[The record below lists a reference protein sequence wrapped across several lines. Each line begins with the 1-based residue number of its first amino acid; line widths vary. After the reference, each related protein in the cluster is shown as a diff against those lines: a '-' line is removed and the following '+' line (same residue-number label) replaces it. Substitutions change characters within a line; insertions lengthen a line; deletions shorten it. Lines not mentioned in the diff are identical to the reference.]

1 MANLLTTQDLCVSF
15 VSRGKKIQ
23 AVKNLNFFLEHNQS
37 LGIVGESG
45 SGKSQTVLSIMGLLE
60 SNGSATGSVVFDN
73 KEILGLEK
81 KELNKIR
88 GKKIGMVF
96 QDPMSS
102 LNPYISIGSQMAG
115 VLLNHTKLSKAET
128 EEACVEMLDA
138 VKIPNPQ
145 RSFNS
150 YSFELSGGMR
160 QRVMI
165 AAALLT
171 KPKLLIADEPTTAL
185 DVTVQEQILDL
196 VLEMKERFSMS
207 VILITHDLGV
217 VARSCEKVLVLKDGL
232 EQETG
237 ELSQIFYNPRAAYTK
252 ELLFKSK
259 EIGLETN
266 PIETT
271 KNKSSEITTKIRNLT
286 ACFPVPK
293 QTFFSKQNHLVAVDD
308 VSLDVYEGEILG
320 VVGESGSGK
329 STLAKNILRLIR
341 PTAGEIELFG
351 KTLSLLGK
359 KQMKKARKKMQVV
372 FQDPLS
378 SLNPRMTVFET
389 LSEPLSSFYPGMSS
403 DSIEK
408 DVRAAITEV
417 GLGDEFLGRYPHE
430 LSGGQCQRVAIA
442 RALMPKPQLLICDEA
457 VSALDASIRAEIIE
471 LLLDIKQQRKLTM
484 IFIAHDLAVVK
495 KICDRVIVMKKGKIV
510 ESGDTKNVFF
520 SPKEAYTKKLLD
532 SVPVPDPDLEHE
544 KYKIRRAA
552 NSDKELTDIEPGRL
566 VRDMTKAQRTKKEF
580 LPTFLLCFF
589 FGSLGVH
596 RFYVGKK
603 GTGVLMIITI
613 GGLGLWVVADL
624 IMILVGAFRDI
635 DGRIIKYSSGNQ
647 PSSVN
652 LQIGVAAEL
661 DQLATLKEKGIL
673 TDEEFNKKK
682 KELLNP

>member
-1 MANLLTTQDLCVSF
+1 MLWTPKTERGKMTNLLTAQNLCVDF
-15 VSRGKKIQ
+15 TSRGEKIE
-23 AVKNLNFFLEHNQS
+23 AVKNLNFCLGHNQA

-60 SNGSATGSVVFDN
+60 SNGKATGSVVFDN

-88 GKKIGMVF
+88 GRKIGMVF

-102 LNPYISIGSQMAG
+102 LNPYISIGAQMAG
-115 VLLNHTKLSKAET
+115 VLLNHTNLNKSEIKES
-128 EEACVEMLDA
+128 CIEMLDA
-138 VKIPNPQ
+138 VKIPNPKQ
-145 RSFNS
+145 RFDS

-165 AAALLT
+165 ASALLT

-237 ELSQIFYNPRAAYTK
+237 ELNQIFYNPRAAYTK
-252 ELLFKSK
+252 ELLLKSK
-259 EIGLETN
+259 EIGMDTEPRETKRN
-266 PIETT
+266 
-271 KNKSSEITTKIRNLT
+271 NSVTTKIKNLT
-286 ACFPVPK
+286 VCFPIPK
-293 QTFFSKQNHLVAVDD
+293 PTFFSKQDHLVAVDN

-329 STLAKNILRLIR
+329 STLAKNILRLVR
-341 PTAGEIELFG
+341 PTKGEIELFG
-351 KTLSLLGK
+351 EKLSLLDK
-359 KQMKKARKKMQVV
+359 KQMKKTRKKMQVV

-389 LSEPLSSFYPGMSS
+389 LSEPLNSFYPGMNR

-408 DVRAAITEV
+408 DVRAAIIEV

-471 LLLDIKQQRKLTM
+471 LLLGIKKKRNLTM

-495 KICDRVIVMKKGKIV
+495 KICDRVIVMKKGKVV
-510 ESGDTKNVFF
+510 ESGDTTDVFY

-544 KYKIRRAA
+544 KYNKRRLA
-552 NSDKELTDIEPGRL
+552 NQ
-566 VRDMTKAQRTKKEF
+566 AKK
-580 LPTFLLCFF
+580 
-589 FGSLGVH
+589 SL
-596 RFYVGKK
+596 
-603 GTGVLMIITI
+603 
-613 GGLGLWVVADL
+613 
-624 IMILVGAFRDI
+624 
-635 DGRIIKYSSGNQ
+635 
-647 PSSVN
+647 
-652 LQIGVAAEL
+652 
-661 DQLATLKEKGIL
+661 
-673 TDEEFNKKK
+673 
-682 KELLNP
+682 

>member
-1 MANLLTTQDLCVSF
+1 MLWTPKTERGKMTNLLTTQNLCVDF
-15 VSRGKKIQ
+15 TSRGEKIE
-23 AVKNLNFFLEHNQS
+23 AVKNLNFCLGHNQA

-60 SNGSATGSVVFDN
+60 SNGKATGSVVFDN

-88 GKKIGMVF
+88 GRKIGMVF

-102 LNPYISIGSQMAG
+102 LNPYISIGAQMAG
-115 VLLNHTKLSKAET
+115 VLLNHTNLNKSEIKES
-128 EEACVEMLDA
+128 CIEMLDA
-138 VKIPNPQ
+138 VKIPNPKQ
-145 RSFNS
+145 RFDS

-237 ELSQIFYNPRAAYTK
+237 ELNQIFYNPRAAYTK
-252 ELLFKSK
+252 ELLLKSK
-259 EIGLETN
+259 EIGMDTEPRETKRN
-266 PIETT
+266 NSVTT
-271 KNKSSEITTKIRNLT
+271 KVKNLT
-286 ACFPVPK
+286 VCFPIPK
-293 QTFFSKQNHLVAVDD
+293 PTFFSKQDHLVAVDN

-329 STLAKNILRLIR
+329 STLAKNILRLVR
-341 PTAGEIELFG
+341 PTKGEIELFG
-351 KTLSLLGK
+351 EKLSLLDK
-359 KQMKKARKKMQVV
+359 KQMKKTRKKMQVV

-389 LSEPLSSFYPGMSS
+389 LSEPLNSFYPGMNR

-408 DVRAAITEV
+408 DVRAAIIEV

-430 LSGGQCQRVAIA
+430 LSGGQCQRIAIA

-471 LLLDIKQQRKLTM
+471 LLLGIKKKRNLTM

-495 KICDRVIVMKKGKIV
+495 KICDRVIVMKKGKVV
-510 ESGDTKNVFF
+510 ESGDTTDVFY

-544 KYKIRRAA
+544 KYNKRRLA
-552 NSDKELTDIEPGRL
+552 NQ
-566 VRDMTKAQRTKKEF
+566 AKK
-580 LPTFLLCFF
+580 
-589 FGSLGVH
+589 SL
-596 RFYVGKK
+596 
-603 GTGVLMIITI
+603 
-613 GGLGLWVVADL
+613 
-624 IMILVGAFRDI
+624 
-635 DGRIIKYSSGNQ
+635 
-647 PSSVN
+647 
-652 LQIGVAAEL
+652 
-661 DQLATLKEKGIL
+661 
-673 TDEEFNKKK
+673 
-682 KELLNP
+682 

>member
-1 MANLLTTQDLCVSF
+1 MLWTPKTERGKMTNLLTTQNLCVDF
-15 VSRGKKIQ
+15 TSRGEKIK
-23 AVKNLNFFLEHNQS
+23 AVKNLNFCLGHNQA

-60 SNGSATGSVVFDN
+60 SNGKATGSVVFDN

-88 GKKIGMVF
+88 GRKIGMVF

-102 LNPYISIGSQMAG
+102 LNPYISIGAQMAG
-115 VLLNHTKLSKAET
+115 VLLNHTNLNKSEIKES
-128 EEACVEMLDA
+128 CIEMLDA
-138 VKIPNPQ
+138 VKIPNPKQ
-145 RSFNS
+145 RFDS

-165 AAALLT
+165 ASALLT

-237 ELSQIFYNPRAAYTK
+237 ELNQIFYNPRAAYTK
-252 ELLFKSK
+252 ELLLKSK
-259 EIGLETN
+259 EIGMDTEPRETKRN
-266 PIETT
+266 
-271 KNKSSEITTKIRNLT
+271 NSVTTKIKNLT
-286 ACFPVPK
+286 VCFPIPK
-293 QTFFSKQNHLVAVDD
+293 PTFFSKQDHLVAVDN

-329 STLAKNILRLIR
+329 STLAKNILRLVR
-341 PTAGEIELFG
+341 PTKGEIELFG
-351 KTLSLLGK
+351 EKLSLLDK
-359 KQMKKARKKMQVV
+359 KQMKKTRKKMQVV

-389 LSEPLSSFYPGMSS
+389 LSEPLNSFYPGMNR

-408 DVRAAITEV
+408 DVRAAIIEV

-471 LLLDIKQQRKLTM
+471 LLLGIKQKRKLTM

-495 KICDRVIVMKKGKIV
+495 KICDRVIVMKKGKVV
-510 ESGDTKNVFF
+510 ESGDTTDVFY

-544 KYKIRRAA
+544 KYNKRRLA
-552 NSDKELTDIEPGRL
+552 NQDK
-566 VRDMTKAQRTKKEF
+566 K
-580 LPTFLLCFF
+580 
-589 FGSLGVH
+589 SL
-596 RFYVGKK
+596 
-603 GTGVLMIITI
+603 
-613 GGLGLWVVADL
+613 
-624 IMILVGAFRDI
+624 
-635 DGRIIKYSSGNQ
+635 
-647 PSSVN
+647 
-652 LQIGVAAEL
+652 
-661 DQLATLKEKGIL
+661 
-673 TDEEFNKKK
+673 
-682 KELLNP
+682 

>member
-1 MANLLTTQDLCVSF
+1 MLWTPKTERGKMTNLLTTQNLCVDF
-15 VSRGKKIQ
+15 TSRGEKIE
-23 AVKNLNFFLEHNQS
+23 AVKNLNFCLGHNQA

-60 SNGSATGSVVFDN
+60 SNGKATGSVVFDN

-88 GKKIGMVF
+88 GRKIGMVF

-102 LNPYISIGSQMAG
+102 LNPYISIGAQMAG
-115 VLLNHTKLSKAET
+115 VLLNHTNLNKSEIKES
-128 EEACVEMLDA
+128 CIEMLDA
-138 VKIPNPQ
+138 VKIPNPKQ
-145 RSFNS
+145 RFDS

-165 AAALLT
+165 ASALLT

-237 ELSQIFYNPRAAYTK
+237 ELNQIFYNPRAAYTK
-252 ELLFKSK
+252 ELLLKSK
-259 EIGLETN
+259 EIGMDTEPRETKRN
-266 PIETT
+266 
-271 KNKSSEITTKIRNLT
+271 NSITTKIKNLT
-286 ACFPVPK
+286 VCFPIPK
-293 QTFFSKQNHLVAVDD
+293 PTFFSKQDHLVAVDN

-329 STLAKNILRLIR
+329 STLAKNILRLVR
-341 PTAGEIELFG
+341 PTKGEIELFG
-351 KTLSLLGK
+351 EKLSLLDK
-359 KQMKKARKKMQVV
+359 KQMKKTRKKMQVV

-389 LSEPLSSFYPGMSS
+389 LSEPLNSFYPGMNR

-408 DVRAAITEV
+408 DVRAAIIEV
-417 GLGDEFLGRYPHE
+417 GLSDEFLGRYPHE
-430 LSGGQCQRVAIA
+430 LSGGQCQRIAIA

-471 LLLDIKQQRKLTM
+471 LLLGIKKKRNLTM

-495 KICDRVIVMKKGKIV
+495 KICDRVIVMKKGKVV
-510 ESGDTKNVFF
+510 ESGDTTDVFY

-544 KYKIRRAA
+544 KYNKRRLA
-552 NSDKELTDIEPGRL
+552 NQ
-566 VRDMTKAQRTKKEF
+566 AKK
-580 LPTFLLCFF
+580 
-589 FGSLGVH
+589 SL
-596 RFYVGKK
+596 
-603 GTGVLMIITI
+603 
-613 GGLGLWVVADL
+613 
-624 IMILVGAFRDI
+624 
-635 DGRIIKYSSGNQ
+635 
-647 PSSVN
+647 
-652 LQIGVAAEL
+652 
-661 DQLATLKEKGIL
+661 
-673 TDEEFNKKK
+673 
-682 KELLNP
+682 

>member
-1 MANLLTTQDLCVSF
+1 MLWTPKTERGKMTNLLTTQNLCVDF
-15 VSRGKKIQ
+15 TSRGEKIE
-23 AVKNLNFFLEHNQS
+23 AVKNLNFCLGHNQA

-60 SNGSATGSVVFDN
+60 SNGKATGSVVFDN

-88 GKKIGMVF
+88 GRKIGMVF

-102 LNPYISIGSQMAG
+102 LNPYISIGAQMAG
-115 VLLNHTKLSKAET
+115 VLLNHTNLNKSEIKES
-128 EEACVEMLDA
+128 CIEMLDA
-138 VKIPNPQ
+138 VKIPNPKQ
-145 RSFNS
+145 RFDS

-237 ELSQIFYNPRAAYTK
+237 ELNQIFYNPRAAYTK
-252 ELLFKSK
+252 ELLLKSK
-259 EIGLETN
+259 EIGMDTEPRETKRN
-266 PIETT
+266 
-271 KNKSSEITTKIRNLT
+271 NSVTTKIKNLT
-286 ACFPVPK
+286 VCFPIPK
-293 QTFFSKQNHLVAVDD
+293 PTFFSKQDHLVAVDN

-329 STLAKNILRLIR
+329 STLAKNILRLVR
-341 PTAGEIELFG
+341 PTKGEIELFG
-351 KTLSLLGK
+351 EKLSLLDK
-359 KQMKKARKKMQVV
+359 KQMKKTRKKMQVV

-389 LSEPLSSFYPGMSS
+389 LSEPLNSFYPGMNR

-408 DVRAAITEV
+408 DVRAAIIEV

-471 LLLDIKQQRKLTM
+471 LLLGIKQKRNLTM

-495 KICDRVIVMKKGKIV
+495 KICDRVIVMKKGKVV
-510 ESGDTKNVFF
+510 ESGDTTDVFY

-544 KYKIRRAA
+544 KHNKRRLA
-552 NSDKELTDIEPGRL
+552 NQ
-566 VRDMTKAQRTKKEF
+566 AKK
-580 LPTFLLCFF
+580 
-589 FGSLGVH
+589 SL
-596 RFYVGKK
+596 
-603 GTGVLMIITI
+603 
-613 GGLGLWVVADL
+613 
-624 IMILVGAFRDI
+624 
-635 DGRIIKYSSGNQ
+635 
-647 PSSVN
+647 
-652 LQIGVAAEL
+652 
-661 DQLATLKEKGIL
+661 
-673 TDEEFNKKK
+673 
-682 KELLNP
+682 

>member
-1 MANLLTTQDLCVSF
+1 MLWTPKTERGKMTNLLTTQNLCVDF
-15 VSRGKKIQ
+15 TSRGEKIE
-23 AVKNLNFFLEHNQS
+23 AVKNLNFCLGHNQA

-60 SNGSATGSVVFDN
+60 SNGKATGSVVFDN

-88 GKKIGMVF
+88 GRKIGMVF

-102 LNPYISIGSQMAG
+102 LNPYISIGAQMAG
-115 VLLNHTKLSKAET
+115 VLLNHTNLNKSEIKES
-128 EEACVEMLDA
+128 CIEMLDA
-138 VKIPNPQ
+138 VKIPNPKQ
-145 RSFNS
+145 RFDS

-165 AAALLT
+165 ASALLT

-237 ELSQIFYNPRAAYTK
+237 ELNQIFYNPRAAYTK
-252 ELLFKSK
+252 ELLLKSK
-259 EIGLETN
+259 EIGMDTEPRETKRN
-266 PIETT
+266 
-271 KNKSSEITTKIRNLT
+271 NSITTKIKNLT
-286 ACFPVPK
+286 VCFPTPK
-293 QTFFSKQNHLVAVDD
+293 PTFFSKQEHLVAVDN

-329 STLAKNILRLIR
+329 STLAKNILRLVR
-341 PTAGEIELFG
+341 PTKGEIELFG
-351 KTLSLLGK
+351 EKLSLLDK
-359 KQMKKARKKMQVV
+359 KQMKKTRKKMQVV

-389 LSEPLSSFYPGMSS
+389 LSEPLNSFYPGMNR

-408 DVRAAITEV
+408 DVRAAIIEV

-471 LLLDIKQQRKLTM
+471 LLLGIKKKRNLTM

-495 KICDRVIVMKKGKIV
+495 KICDRVIVMKKGKVV
-510 ESGDTKNVFF
+510 ESGDTTDVFY

-544 KYKIRRAA
+544 KYNKRRLA
-552 NSDKELTDIEPGRL
+552 NQ
-566 VRDMTKAQRTKKEF
+566 AKK
-580 LPTFLLCFF
+580 
-589 FGSLGVH
+589 SL
-596 RFYVGKK
+596 
-603 GTGVLMIITI
+603 
-613 GGLGLWVVADL
+613 
-624 IMILVGAFRDI
+624 
-635 DGRIIKYSSGNQ
+635 
-647 PSSVN
+647 
-652 LQIGVAAEL
+652 
-661 DQLATLKEKGIL
+661 
-673 TDEEFNKKK
+673 
-682 KELLNP
+682 

>member
-1 MANLLTTQDLCVSF
+1 MLWTPKTERGKMTNLLTAQNLCVDF
-15 VSRGKKIQ
+15 TSRGEKIE
-23 AVKNLNFFLEHNQS
+23 AVKNLNFCLGHNQA

-60 SNGSATGSVVFDN
+60 SNGKATGSVVFDN

-88 GKKIGMVF
+88 GRKIGMVF

-102 LNPYISIGSQMAG
+102 LNPYISIGAQMAG
-115 VLLNHTKLSKAET
+115 VLLNHTNLNKSEIKES
-128 EEACVEMLDA
+128 CIEMLDA
-138 VKIPNPQ
+138 VKIPNPKQ
-145 RSFNS
+145 RFDS

-165 AAALLT
+165 ASALLT

-237 ELSQIFYNPRAAYTK
+237 ELNQIFYNPRAAYTK
-252 ELLFKSK
+252 ELLLKSK
-259 EIGLETN
+259 EIGMDTEPRETKRN
-266 PIETT
+266 
-271 KNKSSEITTKIRNLT
+271 NSVTTKIKNLT
-286 ACFPVPK
+286 VCFPIPK
-293 QTFFSKQNHLVAVDD
+293 PTFFSKQDHLVAVDN

-329 STLAKNILRLIR
+329 STLAKNILRLVR
-341 PTAGEIELFG
+341 PTKGEIELFG
-351 KTLSLLGK
+351 EKLSLLDK
-359 KQMKKARKKMQVV
+359 KQMKKTRKKMQVV

-389 LSEPLSSFYPGMSS
+389 LSEPLNSFYPGMNR

-408 DVRAAITEV
+408 DVRAAIIEV

-471 LLLDIKQQRKLTM
+471 LLLGIKQKRNLTM

-495 KICDRVIVMKKGKIV
+495 KICDRVIVMKKGKVV
-510 ESGDTKNVFF
+510 ESGDTTDVFY

-544 KYKIRRAA
+544 KYNKRRLA
-552 NSDKELTDIEPGRL
+552 NQ
-566 VRDMTKAQRTKKEF
+566 AKK
-580 LPTFLLCFF
+580 
-589 FGSLGVH
+589 SL
-596 RFYVGKK
+596 
-603 GTGVLMIITI
+603 
-613 GGLGLWVVADL
+613 
-624 IMILVGAFRDI
+624 
-635 DGRIIKYSSGNQ
+635 
-647 PSSVN
+647 
-652 LQIGVAAEL
+652 
-661 DQLATLKEKGIL
+661 
-673 TDEEFNKKK
+673 
-682 KELLNP
+682 